1 MRAPKS
7 LADSADAVGANHVW
21 SCSRSSQVYYI
32 VRSSDASV
40 QEMITHLS
48 GDMTGVRFYLQLAC
62 LTLPTRPSFADGNC
76 PFSLILTFTS
86 LEAQAMGDLAEFLPV
101 IHHIFHTDSDFPR
114 GIQSRLGYS
123 LHTPA
128 CAGDSRLFMPTQLE
142 RQHYQQVIRPLYYI
156 QKYYLVSKMV

>member
-86 LEAQAMGDLAEFLPV
+86 LEAQAMGDL
-101 IHHIFHTDSDFPR
+101 
-114 GIQSRLGYS
+114 SRLGYS